1 MPVYDYKCAD
11 HGLFH
16 ELASME
22 DSSQPCACPQ
32 CGALSARVIMIA
44 PEFLDMRK
52 ENRAAHSRNEAAMH
66 QPVMSTPEYRAEQ
79 QARRE
84 HKHGKGCGCGD
95 KPIRQSKLFFT
106 ADGNK
111 MFPSMRPWMIS
122 H

>member
-11 HGLFH
+11 HGLFY
-16 ELASME
+16 ELAAMA
-22 DSSQPCACPQ
+22 DSSKPMACPD
-32 CGALSARVIMIA
+32 CGTLCARVIMLA
-44 PEFLDMRK
+44 PEIMDMRA
-52 ENRAAHSRNEAAMH
+52 ENRQAHSRNEEARHA
-66 QPVMSTPEYRAEQ
+66 PVLSTADYRAEQ

-95 KPIRQSKLFFT
+95 KPIRQSNLMFT
-106 ADGNK
+106 AQGNK